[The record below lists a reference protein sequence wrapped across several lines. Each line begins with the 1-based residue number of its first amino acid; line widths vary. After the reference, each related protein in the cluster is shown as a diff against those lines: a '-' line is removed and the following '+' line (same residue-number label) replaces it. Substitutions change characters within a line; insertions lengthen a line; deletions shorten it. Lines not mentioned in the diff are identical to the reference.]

1 MIYKFG
7 NYTINTLLSTYEQNT
22 HFIQIASCLSAFPL
36 VWNVASA
43 REWDFTSQQFWCSWV
58 FAHLRGNIADNA
70 MQFRV
75 TVTITKNASLAAIAR
90 YISITTIYTV
100 GYLQITKQGISFQV
114 SIAMICKERSI
125 GLSWFST
132 KPQIMTLFT

>member
-43 REWDFTSQQFWCSWV
+43 REWDFTAQQFW
-58 FAHLRGNIADNA
+58 
-70 MQFRV
+70 
-75 TVTITKNASLAAIAR
+75 
-90 YISITTIYTV
+90 
-100 GYLQITKQGISFQV
+100 
-114 SIAMICKERSI
+114 
-125 GLSWFST
+125 
-132 KPQIMTLFT
+132 